1 MTTST
6 ESSNEHRAE
15 QIGCGCQF
23 KGTEPQGIPLESS
36 SVSSVSSFGP
46 KLTPPPLAPESPHQS
61 GSSLHLWELP
71 SKYLCAI
78 VGTCATIPEIRKLA
92 VKSRIDNPAQYTD
105 YQLHNIFVNAAH
117 DGTRPGRLLEKLFQQ
132 KFRSTITLYRH
143 KNTSEFETL
152 WGNSL
157 HGGDVAGS
165 YYVLLTSTRTPPS
178 VRDKAVGEIHMLS
191 HISGMSCRVD
201 LKNLPKL
208 KKENRELSLQVEK
221 LNLKYVRLV
230 QTSEKKEA
238 GLEKSLLE
246 LKSQLQGRIA
256 EDEALGDIERSE
268 LRRLRDKNK
277 VLSGLIDKQRKERSE
292 LQREIYDINRVHPE
306 SQEQTSATTSGDL
319 VGETVDA
326 RLSDQDQRAGEDPT
340 DSVPGTDLAG
350 KKVLYVGGRFRQAPH
365 FRDLVEKLNGFL
377 FFHDGGREDGAR
389 RLDELLPRADVVVCP
404 IDCISHGATDKI
416 KRECQKLN
424 IRFLP
429 VRRSSL
435 SSLARALGNAYS

>member
-1 MTTST
+1 MTAST
-6 ESSNEHRAE
+6 NRSNEPKGE
-15 QIGCGCQF
+15 QLDCGCQF
-23 KGTEPQGIPLESS
+23 KGTAPQGIPLESS
-36 SVSSVSSFGP
+36 SVSPVPSFGP
-46 KLTPPPLAPESPHQS
+46 KLTAPPLAPESPHQNV
-61 GSSLHLWELP
+61 SSLHLWELP

-92 VKSRIDNPAQYTD
+92 IKSRIDNPTQYTD

-132 KFRSTITLYRH
+132 KFRSTIALYRH
-143 KNTSEFETL
+143 KNASEFEGL
-152 WGNSL
+152 WEKSL

-165 YYVLLTSTRTPPS
+165 YYVLLTNTRTPPAL
-178 VRDKAVGEIHMLS
+178 RDKAVGEIHMLS

-201 LKNLPKL
+201 LKSLPNL
-208 KKENRELSLQVEK
+208 KKENRDLSSQVEK
-221 LNLKYVRLV
+221 LNVKYLRFV

-238 GLEKSLLE
+238 QLEKSLLA
-246 LKSQLQGRIA
+246 LKSRLRGRIA
-256 EDEALGDIERSE
+256 EDNELGDIERSE
-268 LRRLRDKNK
+268 LRRLREKNK
-277 VLSGLIDKQRKERSE
+277 VLSGLIKTLRKENVE
-292 LQREIYDINRVHPE
+292 LQQELYDIRRVHPG
-306 SQEQTSATTSGDL
+306 SQQPTPTTACGNL

-326 RLSDQDQRAGEDPT
+326 QLSDQDQVSGENLS
-340 DSVPGTDLAG
+340 DSAPSTDLGG

-365 FRDLVEKLNGFL
+365 FRDLVEKLNGSL
-377 FFHDGGREDGAR
+377 FFHDGGREDGER

-429 VRRSSL
+429 VRRSSI
-435 SSLARALGNAYS
+435 SSLARALGNAYP

>member
-1 MTTST
+1 M
-6 ESSNEHRAE
+6 
-15 QIGCGCQF
+15 
-23 KGTEPQGIPLESS
+23 
-36 SVSSVSSFGP
+36 
-46 KLTPPPLAPESPHQS
+46 APESPHQTA
-61 GSSLHLWELP
+61 SSLHLWELP

-92 VKSRIDNPAQYTD
+92 VKSRIDNPTQYTD

-143 KNTSEFETL
+143 KNSSEFETL
-152 WGNSL
+152 WEKAL

-165 YYVLLTSTRTPPS
+165 YYVLLTSTRTPAA

-201 LKNLPKL
+201 LKNLAKL
-208 KKENRELSLQVEK
+208 KKENRDLSSQVEK
-221 LNLKYVRLV
+221 LNLKYLKLV

-238 GLEKSLLE
+238 YLEKSLLE
-246 LKSQLQGRIA
+246 SKSQLQGRIA
-256 EDEALGDIERSE
+256 EDEELGDVERSE
-268 LRRLRDKNK
+268 LRRLREKNK
-277 VLSGLIDKQRKERSE
+277 VLSGLIDKLRKERADLQEE
-292 LQREIYDINRVHPE
+292 LYDIRRTHPE
-306 SQEQTSATTSGDL
+306 DQEQTPTTAWGTL
-319 VGETVDA
+319 VDETVGA
-326 RLSDQDQRAGEDPT
+326 RPSDQDQPASEDLA
-340 DSVPGTDLAG
+340 DSVPSTDLAG

-377 FFHDGGREDGAR
+377 FFHDGGREDGER

>member
-6 ESSNEHRAE
+6 QQSNQGQRE
-15 QIGCGCQF
+15 QADCGCQF
-23 KGTEPQGIPLESS
+23 KGIARQGIPLGSS

-46 KLTPPPLAPESPHQS
+46 KLTPPPLAPESPHQN

-132 KFRSTITLYRH
+132 KFRSTITLYRQ
-143 KNTSEFETL
+143 KNASEFETL
-152 WGNSL
+152 WEQSL

-165 YYVLLTSTRTPPS
+165 YYVLLTSTRTPPA

-208 KKENRELSLQVEK
+208 KKENRDLSSQVEK
-221 LNLKYVRLV
+221 LNLKYLKLV

-238 GLEKSLLE
+238 QLEKSLLE
-246 LKSQLQGRIA
+246 LKSQLQGKIA
-256 EDEALGDIERSE
+256 EDEELGDLERSE

-277 VLSGLIDKQRKERSE
+277 VLSGLIDKLRKESAE
-292 LQREIYDINRVHPE
+292 LQRELYDIRRVHSGTQQRTP
-306 SQEQTSATTSGDL
+306 TTTCGTL
-319 VGETVDA
+319 VDDTVDT
-326 RLSDQDQRAGEDPT
+326 RRSDQDQRPGEKLAG
-340 DSVPGTDLAG
+340 SVPSTDLAG
-350 KKVLYVGGRFRQAPH
+350 KKVLYVGGRFRQVPH

-377 FFHDGGREDGAR
+377 FFHDGGREDGER

-416 KRECQKLN
+416 KRECHKLN

>member
-1 MTTST
+1 MSI
-6 ESSNEHRAE
+6 ERSNERRKG
-15 QIGCGCQF
+15 QLNCGCQF
-23 KGTEPQGIPLESS
+23 KGVEHQGLPLESS
-36 SVSSVSSFGP
+36 SVSPVPSFGP
-46 KLTPPPLAPESPHQS
+46 KLTSPPLAPESPHQNV
-61 GSSLHLWELP
+61 SSLHLWDLP

-92 VKSRIDNPAQYTD
+92 IKSRIDNPAQYTD

-143 KNTSEFETL
+143 KNASEFENL
-152 WGNSL
+152 WEKSL

-165 YYVLLTSTRTPPS
+165 YYVLLTNTRTPPA

-208 KKENRELSLQVEK
+208 KKENRDLSSQVEK
-221 LNLKYVRLV
+221 LNLKYLRFV

-238 GLEKSLLE
+238 QLEKSLLE
-246 LKSQLQGRIA
+246 LKSQLRGRIA
-256 EDEALGDIERSE
+256 EDEELGDIERSE
-268 LRRLRDKNK
+268 LRRLREKNK
-277 VLSGLIDKQRKERSE
+277 VLSGLIKKLREERVE
-292 LQREIYDINRVHPE
+292 LQRELYDIRRVDPE
-306 SQEQTSATTSGDL
+306 SQQRTPTTTCGIL
-319 VGETVDA
+319 VDETVDA
-326 RLSDQDQRAGEDPT
+326 RLSGQDQGSSEDLSG
-340 DSVPGTDLAG
+340 SVPAPDLAG

-377 FFHDGGREDGAR
+377 FFHDGGREDGER

-429 VRRSSL
+429 VRRSSI
-435 SSLARALGNAYS
+435 SSLARALGNAYP

>member
-36 SVSSVSSFGP
+36 SVSPVPSFGP
-46 KLTPPPLAPESPHQS
+46 KLTSPPLASEGPRQNV
-61 GSSLHLWELP
+61 SSLHLWDLP

-92 VKSRIDNPAQYTD
+92 IKSRIDNPAQYTD

-143 KNTSEFETL
+143 KNASEFENL
-152 WGNSL
+152 WEKSL

-165 YYVLLTSTRTPPS
+165 YYVLLTNTRTPPA

-208 KKENRELSLQVEK
+208 KKENRDLSSQVEK
-221 LNLKYVRLV
+221 LNLKYLRFV

-238 GLEKSLLE
+238 QLEKSLLE
-246 LKSQLQGRIA
+246 VKSQLRGRIA
-256 EDEALGDIERSE
+256 EDEELGDIERSE
-268 LRRLRDKNK
+268 LRRLREKNK
-277 VLSGLIDKQRKERSE
+277 VLSGLIKKLREERVE
-292 LQREIYDINRVHPE
+292 LQRELYDIRRVDPE
-306 SQEQTSATTSGDL
+306 SQQRTPTTTCGIL
-319 VGETVDA
+319 VDETVDA
-326 RLSDQDQRAGEDPT
+326 RLSGQDQGSSEDLSG
-340 DSVPGTDLAG
+340 SVPAPDLAG

-377 FFHDGGREDGAR
+377 FFHDGGREDGER

-429 VRRSSL
+429 VRRSSI
-435 SSLARALGNAYS
+435 SSLARALGNAYP